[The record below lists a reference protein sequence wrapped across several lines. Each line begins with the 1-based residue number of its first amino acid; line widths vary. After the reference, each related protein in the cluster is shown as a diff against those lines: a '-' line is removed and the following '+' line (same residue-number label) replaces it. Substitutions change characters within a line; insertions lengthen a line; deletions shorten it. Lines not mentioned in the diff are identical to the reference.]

1 MKLHYEFRITL
12 SDKEFIPD
20 KGCKVKRIPKKTSI
34 MYSHFKHCALDMV
47 AGSTSSIYLFL

>member
-1 MKLHYEFRITL
+1 MELHYEFRITL